1 MKEKDYV
8 ERMKSESAELSE
20 RIKKISSFVTSDKFK
35 ELSEQQQNLLRAQK
49 LVMESYLCILTER
62 IRVES

>member
-35 ELSEQQQNLLRAQK
+35 ELSEQQQNLLMAQN

-62 IRVES
+62 IRVEI

>member
-35 ELSEQQQNLLRAQK
+35 ELSEQQQNLLRAQN

>member
-20 RIKKISSFVTSDKFK
+20 
-35 ELSEQQQNLLRAQK
+35 QQQNLLKAQN

-62 IRVES
+62 IRVEILT

>member
-35 ELSEQQQNLLRAQK
+35 ELSEQQQSLLKAQN